1 MSTSFCSLWKQNI
14 DSEYRPAKYKHAWE
28 REREYTII
36 NLNRMGSRCKPL
48 YGASE
53 SRNLSIKESC
63 IIINPSV
70 YKLSLSKE
78 KLQ

>member
-1 MSTSFCSLWKQNI
+1 MPK
-14 DSEYRPAKYKHAWE
+14 

-78 KLQ
+78 KL